1 MARRR
6 RKERG
11 PQATP
16 RRFPGL
22 TWAAAALGVVSAVV
36 ALIYLLP
43 LPVPLGPHARPPFEE
58 PHPPPPPTSHPS
70 PPSYVRPESVPRV
83 AFLIDDLGYDLAID
97 RAFLSI
103 DAPLSFAFLPGAPH
117 TQRLVREAR
126 NKGRDIL
133 VHLPMEP
140 LSPAADSGPG
150 ALRTDMALEPL
161 LRLLRQDIEAVPGAM
176 GVNNH
181 MGSRFTAN
189 RGAMEL
195 VLAEVKRRGLFFVDS
210 RTTSGTVAYET
221 ARSLGVPAI
230 ERSVFLDHDPRP
242 EAVRRELN
250 RLVRLA
256 QERGQAL
263 AIGHPLSVTLRVLY
277 EELPRLQKEVRVVP
291 VHRLAS

>member
-1 MARRR
+1 M
-6 RKERG
+6 
-11 PQATP
+11 
-16 RRFPGL
+16 
-22 TWAAAALGVVSAVV
+22 
-36 ALIYLLP
+36 
-43 LPVPLGPHARPPFEE
+43 
-58 PHPPPPPTSHPS
+58 
-70 PPSYVRPESVPRV
+70 RPESVPRV

-230 ERSVFLDHDPRP
+230 ERFVFLDHDPRP